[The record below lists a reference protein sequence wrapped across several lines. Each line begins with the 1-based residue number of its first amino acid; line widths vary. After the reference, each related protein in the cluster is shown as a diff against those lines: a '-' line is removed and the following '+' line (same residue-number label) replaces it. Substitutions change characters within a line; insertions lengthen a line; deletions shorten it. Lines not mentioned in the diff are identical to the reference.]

1 MDNWHRYNYNI
12 INNNNTNY
20 NQNEEFPRDYIDI

>member
-1 MDNWHRYNYNI
+1 MDNWHRYKYNI

-20 NQNEEFPRDYIDI
+20 YRNEEFPRDYIDI